1 MIKKIIQQ
9 RNKSKNSSKNKNN
22 KNSSKISFFQKLLV
36 DINKNQK
43 NIKIAKFER
52 KCIMF

>member
-9 RNKSKNSSKNKNN
+9 RNKSHFRIARRIINN
-22 KNSSKISFFQKLLV
+22 KTSSKISFFQKLLV

-43 NIKIAKFER
+43 NIKIAKF
-52 KCIMF
+52 